1 MNGPSQ
7 ADRLNLE
14 GYTNLEEWVTEL
26 DERVMKILRQRLTE
40 KIEEWCKNME
50 TLTRDPSAVA
60 QVETVA
66 GTTHE
71 LHIKNQVIYLD
82 PPLEM
87 AQAAWMKQLQRLMG
101 VTCGQ
106 QRLKSARYEMT
117 LQNGDQIEDSGTCSV
132 LLSSLPESILE
143 RPFRL
148 IQGKLKH
155 VHGYVDRWLQMQ
167 ALWDLEQDVVYGQL
181 GDSLPKW
188 SKILTEI
195 KQSRATFDTSET
207 QKDFGICVIAYANVQ
222 GKVAAKYDAWQRDIL
237 NRYGGKLA
245 ERMRDLNAN
254 VTKARQELERQTI
267 SGSSTAQAVT
277 FITFV
282 QDLKRK
288 VHLWSPDVAALEEG
302 QRTLEKQRY
311 AFPDD
316 WLHADRISG
325 EWGAFHEILKRKDAT
340 IQEQIAGLRLKVAAE
355 HKVVS
360 EKISALQTEWETH
373 KPIQGGIKPEAA
385 INSIQ
390 TFETQVT
397 KLNDNHELL
406 RKAQDALNIAV
417 SEDKRLQ
424 PVIAEIKDL
433 RAVWIALSSVA
444 TQVNEVRDTLWNLV
458 QPRKVRQTLD
468 GIVSNMR
475 EMPSR
480 MRQYAAYE
488 YVSES
493 LKSLQKVNTTIVELK
508 GDAMRERHWRNL
520 FQVLRVSHP
529 YREST
534 LTLGQVLDLDLRA
547 NEKPI
552 KAICEQARGERNLE
566 DYLRTVKDFWTD
578 YNLSLV
584 QYQNKCRLIKGWDDL
599 FSMCAEHLNG
609 LVAMKASPYYR
620 IFDEEAVSWEGKLTA
635 VQTLFDVWVDVQRQW
650 VYLEG
655 IFSNNADIK
664 QLLPVESAR
673 FGNIDSE
680 FLAAMRKVYK
690 SPLVLDVLG
699 IAGIQKT
706 FERLADALSKIQK
719 ALGEYLER
727 ERSTFPRFYFLG
739 DEDLL
744 EIIGN
749 SSDAL
754 RVTKHLKKMFAGL
767 ASLET
772 NSDNT
777 IITAITSRD
786 GETVPLSN
794 PIVLADFRKVN
805 DWLASLENE
814 MKTTLAQ
821 TLLPTMTGLQA
832 LYTTDKQIDS
842 KAILS
847 WIKQYPAQLV
857 VLAIQA
863 SWTQIVDDR
872 LVSGQSIQGVLE
884 LVQSVLEALADA
896 VVGELDVI
904 TRRKCE
910 HLITELVHQRD
921 VTRDLIK
928 SKVFSANDFEWL
940 RQMRFYFDRDA
951 PQQLACCR
959 VEMAD
964 AQFDYG
970 FEYLGIP
977 DRLVQTPLTDKCFL
991 TLTQALHTQLG
1002 GSPFGPAGT
1011 GKWSASKGP
1020 RDSA

>member
-1 MNGPSQ
+1 
-7 ADRLNLE
+7 LNLE
-14 GYTNLEEWVTEL
+14 GYTNLEEWVNEL
-26 DERVMKILRQRLTE
+26 DEKVMNILRTRLTN
-40 KIEEWCKNME
+40 KIDEWCKDIE
-50 TLTRDPSAVA
+50 ALSKDPSSVA
-60 QVETVA
+60 QLQAIA

-71 LHIKNQVIYLD
+71 LHIKNQVIYLN

-87 AQAAWMKQLQRLMG
+87 AQAAWLKQLQRLMG
-101 VTCGQ
+101 VVCGQ
-106 QRLKSARYEMT
+106 ARIKSARYEMS
-117 LQNGDQIEDSGTCSV
+117 LQNGETALERRDCSV
-132 LLSSLPESILE
+132 LLPTLPDTVLE

-148 IQGKLKH
+148 IQEKLNF
-155 VHGYVDRWLQMQ
+155 VRGYVDRWLQMQ
-167 ALWDLEQDVVYGQL
+167 ALWDLEQDIVYGHL

-195 KQSRATFDTSET
+195 KQSRATFDTTET
-207 QKDFGICVIAYANVQ
+207 QRDFGLCVIAYANVQ
-222 GKVAAKYDAWQRDIL
+222 GKVAAKYDSWQRDIL
-237 NRYGGKLA
+237 NRYGSKLG
-245 ERMRDLNAN
+245 ERMRDINTSLS
-254 VTKARQELERQTI
+254 KARQELERQTI
-267 SGSSTAQAVT
+267 TGSSTAQAVT

-288 VHLWSPDVAALEEG
+288 VGQWSPDVTALEEG

-316 WLHADRISG
+316 WLHADRIAG

-340 IQEQIAGLRLKVAAE
+340 IQEQLAGLRLKVAAE
-355 HKVVS
+355 HKVIL
-360 EKISALQTEWETH
+360 EKISASQADWDAH

-390 TFETQVT
+390 TFETRVS
-397 KLNDNHELL
+397 KLNDDHEML

-424 PVIAEIKDL
+424 PILDEIKDL
-433 RAVWIALSSVA
+433 RAVWLALSGVA

-468 GIVSNMR
+468 SIIANMR
-475 EMPSR
+475 ELPTR

-488 YVSES
+488 HVHEAIKTL
-493 LKSLQKVNTTIVELK
+493 LKFNTIVTELK
-508 GDAMRERHWRNL
+508 GDAMRERHWRHL
-520 FQVLRVSHP
+520 FQSLRVSYP

-534 LTLGQVLDLDLRA
+534 LTLGNVYDLDLKT

-566 DYLRTVKDFWTD
+566 EYLRTVRDFWTD
-578 YNLSLV
+578 FNLSLV
-584 QYQNKCRLIKGWDDL
+584 QYQSKCRLIKGWDDL
-599 FSMCAEHLNG
+599 FSACSEHLNG
-609 LVAMKASPYYR
+609 LTAMKSSPYYR
-620 IFDEEAVSWEGKLTA
+620 VFDEEAASWDNKLTA
-635 VQTLFDVWVDVQRQW
+635 IQTLFDVWIDVQRQW

-655 IFSNNADIK
+655 IFTNNADIK

-690 SPLVLDVLG
+690 SPLVLDVLV
-699 IAGIQKT
+699 IPGIQKT
-706 FERLADALSKIQK
+706 FERLAEALGKIQK

-772 NSDNT
+772 SADDT
-777 IITAITSRD
+777 TVVAMTSRD
-786 GETVPLSN
+786 GETVTLSR
-794 PIVLADFRKVN
+794 PIILAQYRKVN
-805 DWLASLENE
+805 DWLARLEKE
-814 MKTTLAQ
+814 MKTTLAD
-821 TLLPTMTGLQA
+821 TLYPVMTGLEA
-832 LYTTDKQIDS
+832 LYSTSNTIEGH
-842 KAILS
+842 AIRS
-847 WIKQYPAQLV
+847 WIEAHPAQLV
-857 VLAIQA
+857 ILAIQA
-863 SWTQIVDDR
+863 AWTQLVQDR
-872 LVSGQSIQGVLE
+872 LSRGHTLQAVLD
-884 LVQSVLEALADA
+884 LVQTVLEALADA
-896 VVGELDVI
+896 VVGDLNSI

-921 VTRDLIK
+921 VTRSLIQ
-928 SKVFSANDFEWL
+928 SGVTSANDFEWL
-940 RQMRFYFDRDA
+940 RHMRFYFDADVEDR
-951 PQQLACCR
+951 LKCLR

-964 AQFDYG
+964 AVFDYG

-1011 GKWSASKGP
+1011 GKFKEISVSSQTLTGV
-1020 RDSA
+1020 SMSNL

>member
-1 MNGPSQ
+1 
-7 ADRLNLE
+7 
-14 GYTNLEEWVTEL
+14 
-26 DERVMKILRQRLTE
+26 
-40 KIEEWCKNME
+40 
-50 TLTRDPSAVA
+50 
-60 QVETVA
+60 
-66 GTTHE
+66 
-71 LHIKNQVIYLD
+71 
-82 PPLEM
+82 
-87 AQAAWMKQLQRLMG
+87 
-101 VTCGQ
+101 
-106 QRLKSARYEMT
+106 
-117 LQNGDQIEDSGTCSV
+117 
-132 LLSSLPESILE
+132 
-143 RPFRL
+143 
-148 IQGKLKH
+148 
-155 VHGYVDRWLQMQ
+155 
-167 ALWDLEQDVVYGQL
+167 
-181 GDSLPKW
+181 
-188 SKILTEI
+188 
-195 KQSRATFDTSET
+195 
-207 QKDFGICVIAYANVQ
+207 
-222 GKVAAKYDAWQRDIL
+222 
-237 NRYGGKLA
+237 
-245 ERMRDLNAN
+245 
-254 VTKARQELERQTI
+254 
-267 SGSSTAQAVT
+267 
-277 FITFV
+277 
-282 QDLKRK
+282 
-288 VHLWSPDVAALEEG
+288 
-302 QRTLEKQRY
+302 
-311 AFPDD
+311 
-316 WLHADRISG
+316 
-325 EWGAFHEILKRKDAT
+325 
-340 IQEQIAGLRLKVAAE
+340 
-355 HKVVS
+355 
-360 EKISALQTEWETH
+360 
-373 KPIQGGIKPEAA
+373 
-385 INSIQ
+385 
-390 TFETQVT
+390 
-397 KLNDNHELL
+397 
-406 RKAQDALNIAV
+406 
-417 SEDKRLQ
+417 
-424 PVIAEIKDL
+424 
-433 RAVWIALSSVA
+433 
-444 TQVNEVRDTLWNLV
+444 
-458 QPRKVRQTLD
+458 
-468 GIVSNMR
+468 
-475 EMPSR
+475 
-480 MRQYAAYE
+480 
-488 YVSES
+488 
-493 LKSLQKVNTTIVELK
+493 
-508 GDAMRERHWRNL
+508 
-520 FQVLRVSHP
+520 
-529 YREST
+529 
-534 LTLGQVLDLDLRA
+534 
-547 NEKPI
+547 
-552 KAICEQARGERNLE
+552 
-566 DYLRTVKDFWTD
+566 
-578 YNLSLV
+578 
-584 QYQNKCRLIKGWDDL
+584 
-599 FSMCAEHLNG
+599 
-609 LVAMKASPYYR
+609 MKASPYYR